1 MASLEGVKDM
11 VKINPAVLLYFKN
24 DECAPCLVLRPKVN
38 ELIESSFPK
47 MELIIIDTVRQP
59 EFAGEFQVYANPTL
73 LVFFDGKEYIRRSR
87 FVGIPALKSEISRL
101 YKMIFI

>member
-11 VKINPAVLLYFKN
+11 VKIKPAVLLYFKN
-24 DECAPCLVLRPKVN
+24 DKCAPCLVLRPKVN

-47 MELIIIDTVRQP
+47 MELIIIDTVQQP

-73 LVFFDGKEYIRRSR
+73 LVFFDGKEYIRRSK